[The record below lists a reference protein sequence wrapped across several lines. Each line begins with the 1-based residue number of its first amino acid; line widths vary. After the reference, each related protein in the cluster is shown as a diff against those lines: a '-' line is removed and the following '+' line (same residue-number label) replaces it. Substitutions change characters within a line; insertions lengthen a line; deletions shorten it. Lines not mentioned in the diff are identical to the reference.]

1 MIHLRSKLIS
11 LTDYH
16 CAGEALPSVS
26 KSFPPVVEVDVA
38 VLPLQ
43 HLLQLTPLAQTV
55 LVAGQAG
62 YL

>member
-1 MIHLRSKLIS
+1 MHIKALVEAMLFFHS
-11 LTDYH
+11 
-16 CAGEALPSVS
+16 AGETLPSLSEPV
-26 KSFPPVVEVDVA
+26 PPSLEVNVA

-62 YL
+62 HI